1 MLPTFFCT
9 RFLPL
14 SLRRPG
20 RGLWASLP
28 YCFGSGEYGQ
38 CCGFWK
44 QRAHT
49 LVIFLDVSWH
59 RNIDCAVNIIPLQR
73 NAIIQS
79 AGRVLD
85 EGIPGL

>member
-1 MLPTFFCT
+1 M
-9 RFLPL
+9 
-14 SLRRPG
+14 
-20 RGLWASLP
+20 
-28 YCFGSGEYGQ
+28 YCQGEAFGPHCHIVLVLVSTDNVVA
-38 CCGFWK
+38 FWK